1 MLIQDDR
8 PPQQAPHVP
17 FYKAYPPLLL
27 GLILVISLVSG
38 LQFLAG
44 PELEDVMLRT
54 GALLDIGHF
63 RGIEQPLGPYASYVL
78 HIFLHGGLLHLGMN
92 MWALATFG
100 KPALTVLGPGIRS
113 SLVFLAF
120 FAFCAIGGAAAQ
132 AIEFRFSDGGLMLGA
147 STAIS
152 GLIPAVGW
160 MIGGWKRAIQTSI
173 PWFLINVAL
182 AFAGD
187 ILPIQLSWS
196 GHLGGLAA
204 GFAFPLFF
212 SLARRR

>member
-1 MLIQDDR
+1 M
-8 PPQQAPHVP
+8 P
-17 FYKAYPPLLL
+17 FYKTYPPLLL

-44 PELEDVMLRT
+44 PELEDTMLRT
-54 GALLDIGHF
+54 GALLDADQF
-63 RGIEQPLGPYASYVL
+63 RGIKQPLGPYASYVL
-78 HIFLHGGLLHLGMN
+78 HIFLHGGLWHLGMN

-100 KPALTVLGPGIRS
+100 KPAVQVLGSGIRS

-132 AIEFRFSDGGLMLGA
+132 AIEFRFTDGGFMLGA

-160 MIGGWKRAIQTSI
+160 LIGGWKRAIKISL

-187 ILPIQLSWS
+187 MLPIQLSWS

-204 GFAFPLFF
+204 GFAFPFF
-212 SLARRR
+212 LVLARRR